1 MAINGGTEWGEIGG
15 PWNADASVES
25 SAESFIPFMV
35 SHSVPE
41 QGETLQVTFQGK
53 RYPLVAKS
61 ETVRIY

>member
-35 SHSVPE
+35 SHSVP
-41 QGETLQVTFQGK
+41 GTRGNSSSYFPGK
-53 RYPLVAKS
+53 EIPPGC
-61 ETVRIY
+61 